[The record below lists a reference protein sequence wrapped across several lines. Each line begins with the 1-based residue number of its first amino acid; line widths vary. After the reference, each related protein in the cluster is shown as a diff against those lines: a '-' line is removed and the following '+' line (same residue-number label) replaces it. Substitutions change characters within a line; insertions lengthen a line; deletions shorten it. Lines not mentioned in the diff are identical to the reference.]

1 MPTVLLQ
8 VLALS
13 RFTTFEARIHFR
25 TVFHA
30 IENNSVHG
38 IAKSLDVLGMSEMDG
53 TIFQR

>member
-13 RFTTFEARIHFR
+13 RFTTLEARIHFR